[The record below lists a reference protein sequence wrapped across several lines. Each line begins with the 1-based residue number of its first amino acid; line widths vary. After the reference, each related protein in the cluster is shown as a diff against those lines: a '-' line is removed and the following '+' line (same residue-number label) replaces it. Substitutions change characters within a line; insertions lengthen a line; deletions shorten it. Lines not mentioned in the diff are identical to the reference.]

1 MPYTQAI
8 FRSKSQPPEH
18 HHGIRGIP
26 GIWTAALSGIAR
38 ARFCRTPPTSPAVQL
53 TADDEFG
60 NLDCDA
66 GLSFRHA
73 ASIAAPA
80 AACHALPSGPGRSVR
95 QRPRRPRAGDAW
107 DAAMAAPRDTRRQFP
122 VEASEPAEGD
132 SGQSGPISIAT
143 TGRAPSTGRA
153 CRHRKPGAQ
162 SSTISAAF
170 LVLPHDASV
179 RPNAMVSRMR
189 TSFDSLNLP
198 TVAAALSD
206 TDIASVGHCMVPGAP
221 SDHTAAIQ

>member
-60 NLDCDA
+60 NFDCDA
-66 GLSFRHA
+66 GLSFRRA

-107 DAAMAAPRDTRRQFP
+107 NAAMAAPRDTRRQFP

-132 SGQSGPISIAT
+132 SGAKWADIDRNHGGGRLVRDALAATESLVGAVVHYFCGVSG
-143 TGRAPSTGRA
+143 
-153 CRHRKPGAQ
+153 
-162 SSTISAAF
+162 AA
-170 LVLPHDASV
+170 S
-179 RPNAMVSRMR
+179 
-189 TSFDSLNLP
+189 
-198 TVAAALSD
+198 
-206 TDIASVGHCMVPGAP
+206 
-221 SDHTAAIQ
+221 